1 MTLGNFMNQF
11 FDETWFRIT
20 DLKGQVHDIWCADY
34 IGGYEPVMEELDP
47 MLRKTIED
55 DVSVEVHTDP
65 EDSRRRVPMVCV
77 QLYKPQPRLRRCN
90 ADLD

>member
-1 MTLGNFMNQF
+1 MTLRSFMGQF

-20 DLKGQVHDIWCADY
+20 DLKGRVHDIWNADY
-34 IGGYEPVMEELDP
+34 IGGYEPVMEELGP

-55 DVSVEVHTDP
+55 DVSVEIHADP
-65 EDSRRRVPMVCV
+65 ERPRRRVPMVCV
-77 QLYKPQPRLRRCN
+77 QLYKPQPRLRRYN